1 MFVPSIWQP
10 PTNSRRAGPIAVL
23 LSKARVRV
31 PVTFVSTFAI
41 CEHCSIEIEFLV
53 GVRIRWCRRSRE
65 TFRRGDTVKALL
77 LILMLALAGVA
88 WARSHRYIH
97 FGALSDRDVLV
108 ACQEGTHPTVTV
120 FDTQVNIGC
129 TARPATVYASE
140 GIKDSP
146 LTPQWNQ

>member
-1 MFVPSIWQP
+1 MITYMPLSSLINVRTLDMATTHKQQEGGCH
-10 PTNSRRAGPIAVL
+10 RCVAV
-23 LSKARVRV
+23 KARVGV

-108 ACQEGTHPTVTV
+108 ASQEGTHPTVTV

-140 GIKDSP
+140 G
-146 LTPQWNQ
+146 